1 MNKRIKKIRRDF
13 DLTQEKFGARIGVK
27 GNTVAQWESGRN
39 NPPDSAIAFICNEF
53 GIMDEWLRTG
63 LGPMY
68 APEATSELDA
78 LAKRYKLKH
87 KDYVFIEKLCKDE
100 EMRTKLEDWCIEY
113 ALSVLQD
120 DVDMNAPAC
129 GAGDLNPYSD
139 IPDSPEEL
147 ERKFPPIEDQEKK
160 EGGLG

>member
-63 LGPMY
+63 SGPMY

-87 KDYVFIEKLCKDE
+87 KDYVFIEKLCKNE
-100 EMRTKLEDWCIEY
+100 EIRNMLEDWCIEY
-113 ALSVLQD
+113 ALDILQGN
-120 DVDMNAPAC
+120 VDMESPAC
-129 GAGDLNPYSD
+129 GTGKLNPYSD
-139 IPDSPEEL
+139 IPYTPEEL
-147 ERKFPPIEDQEKK
+147 EQKFLSLESQEDKQS
-160 EGGLG
+160 GLG